1 MTETACA
8 LQIGQWISSLDVCDV
23 PIDAARAC
31 TDTVIDTLGLSVA
44 ARNTDYIA
52 ALEQSWTAQGPCRV
66 FGSTTRAD
74 APTAAMINGTAAHGE
89 DFDNT
94 FEGCPIHWGA
104 VIVPAIV
111 AVAEAENLTAG
122 DALKGLAVGGE
133 VMCRLGLLAQKGVH
147 SAGFHPTAVL
157 GTMGSA
163 AGCAAALGL
172 SVEQTAQALG
182 IAGSMASGII
192 EYLAD
197 GSSTK
202 RMHAGWAAQS
212 GIRAA
217 QMARA
222 GFTGPVTVF
231 EGTHGLMHGFAPTV
245 EPDFDTLVGGL
256 DQRWHVAKTAFKP
269 FACGTMTQP
278 FIDCAIRLA
287 ESLDADDLVSLECSV
302 GEGTVHRLWEPI
314 ELKRRPPNP
323 YAAKFSTPYC
333 IAVGFVRGD
342 AGLAEFTD
350 ERVTDE
356 RVLELASRV
365 SYRIDPNDE
374 YPRNYTGRI
383 VATREDGRTVEEF
396 QPYLRGGSREPMSAE
411 ALAAKC
417 AANVAYADGEPA
429 IADGIVEFASR
440 LGATADVDAS
450 VTDLL
455 RNALPAS

>member
-1 MTETACA
+1 MTCA
-8 LQIGQWISSLDVCDV
+8 LEIGRWIESLDVGV
-23 PIDAARAC
+23 IPAAASRAC

-44 ARNTDYIA
+44 ARQTDYVA
-52 ALEQSWTAQGPCRV
+52 ALEQSWEAQGPCTV
-66 FGSTTRAD
+66 FGSAARVD

-94 FEGCPIHWGA
+94 FEGCPVHWGA
-104 VIVPAIV
+104 VIVPAVV
-111 AVAEAENLTAG
+111 AIAEAEKRSPG

-133 VMCRLGLLAQKGVH
+133 LMCRLGLLAQKGVH
-147 SAGFHPTAVL
+147 TAGFHPTAVL

-163 AGCAAALGL
+163 AGVAAAIGL
-172 SVEQTAQALG
+172 SAAQTAHALG

-197 GSSTK
+197 GAWTK

-217 QMARA
+217 LMARA
-222 GFTGPVTVF
+222 GFTGPLSVF

-245 EPDFDTLVGGL
+245 EPDFDVLVGAL
-256 DQRWHVAKTAFKP
+256 DDRWHVARTAFKP

-287 ESLDADDLVSLECSV
+287 GQVDADEVVGLECSV
-302 GEGTVHRLWEPI
+302 GEGTVHRLWEPLA
-314 ELKRRPPNP
+314 LKRRPPNP

-342 AGLAEFTD
+342 AGLAEFTED
-350 ERVTDE
+350 SVADE
-356 RVLELASRV
+356 RVLALASRV
-365 SYRIDPNDE
+365 SYRIDPDDE

-383 VATREDGRTVEEF
+383 IATLADSCTVEEF
-396 QPYLRGGSREPMSAE
+396 QPYLRGGSREPMSRDE
-411 ALAAKC
+411 LAAKC
-417 AANVAYADGEPA
+417 AANVAYGGSSPEVT
-429 IADGIVEFASR
+429 DGIVRFADA
-440 LGATADVDAS
+440 LGAPDAG
-450 VTDLL
+450 VTVPDLL
-455 RNALPAS
+455 RHAFSSDES